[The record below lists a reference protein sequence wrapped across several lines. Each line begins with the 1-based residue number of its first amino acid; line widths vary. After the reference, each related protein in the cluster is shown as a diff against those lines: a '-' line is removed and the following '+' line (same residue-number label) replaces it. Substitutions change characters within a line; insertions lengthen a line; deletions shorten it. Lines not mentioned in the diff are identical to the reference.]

1 MAEEQVAE
9 AFDASD
15 PAAEANVKRDAA
27 RFARQDADVLR
38 MMMRTKEGRAFLYRF
53 LDRCHIYSTTFAPGQ
68 SDVTAFQLGEE
79 NVGKRLMLEAQSA
92 SVDLYV
98 QMIKEQRAEEAR
110 LDEVRRREQR
120 NREQAEAAQ
129 TAEELM
135 APLPPPAGYPGGPA
149 LKPKKSR

>member
-1 MAEEQVAE
+1 MVA
-9 AFDASD
+9 AS
-15 PAAEANVKRDAA
+15 
-27 RFARQDADVLR
+27 
-38 MMMRTKEGRAFLYRF
+38 T
-53 LDRCHIYSTTFAPGQ
+53 
-68 SDVTAFQLGEE
+68 VTAFQLGEE

-120 NREQAEAAQ
+120 NREQAEAAP